1 MLTLKVRDKEYKI
14 KFGYN
19 SFCDTDLMDRVEELL
34 RTLYGSGAKNDSDIR
49 VMGELK
55 TLLTCTRELLF
66 VGFAKHNPV
75 ESAQEVGDIIDDYH
89 DEATEEDERNILDL
103 FLKLTEELMSKGFL
117 GEILEKLNQ
126 EEVGVEPETEKVTKI
141 PQDHK
146 KPQKK

>member
-1 MLTLKVRDKEYKI
+1 MLTLKVRDREYKI

-75 ESAQEVGDIIDDYH
+75 ESVQEVGDIIDDYH
-89 DEATEEDERNILDL
+89 DEATEDDERNILDL
-103 FLKLTEELMSKGFL
+103 FMRLTEELTAKGFL
-117 GEILEKLNQ
+117 GEILAKLNQ
-126 EEVGVEPETEKVTKI
+126 ETEEPESEKVTKI

-146 KPQKK
+146 RPQKK

>member
-1 MLTLKVRDKEYKI
+1 MLTLKVRDREYKI

-75 ESAQEVGDIIDDYH
+75 ESVQEVGDIIDDYH
-89 DEATEEDERNILDL
+89 DEATEDDERNILDL
-103 FLKLTEELMSKGFL
+103 FMRLTEELTAKGFL
-117 GEILEKLNQ
+117 GEILAKLSQ
-126 EEVGVEPETEKVTKI
+126 ETEEPESEKVTKI

-146 KPQKK
+146 RPQKK

>member
-19 SFCDTDLMDRVEELL
+19 SFCDTDLMDRVEELV
-34 RTLYGSGAKNDSDIR
+34 RALYGSGAKNDYDIR

-66 VGFAKHNPV
+66 VGFTKYNPV
-75 ESAQEVGDIIDDYH
+75 ESVQEVGDIIDDYH

-103 FLKLTEELMSKGFL
+103 FMKLTEELMSKGFL
-117 GEILEKLNQ
+117 GEILEKLS
-126 EEVGVEPETEKVTKI
+126 
-141 PQDHK
+141 
-146 KPQKK
+146 